1 MSKRFVADPVSM
13 KNVKIHDSFFSNIMS
28 TAAEKLIPYQWAAL
42 NDQVEDADPSYCIR
56 NFKAAAGL
64 IDAPHGGRIFQDS
77 DAAKWIEAA
86 AYTLVWKPDPKL
98 EQNIDETIDLIAAAQ
113 QEDGYLDTAFIL
125 ERRDERWTNLRD
137 WHELY
142 CAGHMLEAAVAYY
155 QVTGKDKLL
164 SVMRRYLDYIMTVI
178 GPEEGKIHG
187 YPGHEVLEMALC
199 RLYDVCGEQKYLDF
213 AKYLIDERGKEPNF
227 FWDESVKHGRERDL
241 LRGGFTLKYY
251 QADRPVR
258 EQPTAEGHAVRAGY
272 LYSGM
277 ADVARL
283 TNDDELLAA
292 CRRLFHDVARRQMY
306 ITGAVGQSRIGEAF
320 TTDYD
325 LPNGLVY
332 GETCA
337 SIALAFFA
345 QRMARLAPD
354 GEYADVLEKTLYN
367 GTISGMSLDGQRF
380 FYVNPLEVLPNRCAE
395 NQQYAHVKPVRQK
408 WFGCACCP
416 PNLARL
422 VSSLP
427 GYVYQTFEDTVYV
440 NLYTTNDACIPL
452 DGKTVQLSMTT
463 NYPWD
468 GAVALRTD
476 TEGEYTLALRVP
488 GWCRDFTFSVNGEAV
503 EPEIRQGYAYLER
516 SWKAGDTVCFDM
528 AMPVCVVRANPRVA
542 DDIGKVAV
550 MRGPVVY
557 CIEQADNGEGLQRVY
572 LSRKADFAVQYE
584 PELLGGVV
592 TLKAQ
597 GEQLTLGDWAEDTL
611 YRDEDEAQF
620 VPKQLTFI
628 PYYAWVN
635 REPGEM
641 TVWMHEKI

>member
-1 MSKRFVADPVSM
+1 MSRRFAADPVSM
-13 KNVKIHDSFFSNIMS
+13 KNVKIHDSFFSDIMS
-28 TAAEKLIPYQWAAL
+28 TTVEKLIPYQWAAL
-42 NDQVEDADPSYCIR
+42 NDQVADADPSYCIR

-64 IDAPHGGRIFQDS
+64 IDAPHGGMVFQDS
-77 DAAKWIEAA
+77 DVAKWIEAA
-86 AYTLVWKPDPKL
+86 AYTLVWKPDAEL
-98 EQNIDETIDLIAAAQ
+98 EKNIDDTIELIAAAQ
-113 QEDGYLDTAFIL
+113 QEDGYLDTAFIV
-125 ERRDERWTNLRD
+125 ERREERWTNLRD

-155 QVTGKDKLL
+155 QATGKDRLL
-164 SVMRRYLDYIMTVI
+164 SVMRRYIDYIMTVI

-199 RLYDVCGEQKYLDF
+199 RLYDVCLEQKYLDF
-213 AKYLIDERGKEPNF
+213 AKYLIDERGTEPNF
-227 FWDESVKHGRERDL
+227 FWEESVKYGREASLR
-241 LRGGFTLKYY
+241 RGGFTLKYY

-283 TNDDELLAA
+283 TDDDTLLEA

-320 TTDYD
+320 SMDYD

-380 FYVNPLEVLPNRCAE
+380 FYVNPLEVLPKRCAE

-427 GYVYQTFEDTVYV
+427 GYIYQTFENTIYV
-440 NLYTTNDACIPL
+440 NLYTTNDAAIPL
-452 DGKTVQLSMTT
+452 GGRTVDLSMTT
-463 NYPWD
+463 RYPWD
-468 GAVALRTD
+468 GEVTLRTD
-476 TEGEYTLALRVP
+476 ADGEYTLALRVP
-488 GWCRDFTFSVNGEAV
+488 GWCRDFSFEINGETV

-516 SWKAGDTVCFDM
+516 SWKQGDTVRFVM
-528 AMPVCVVRANPRVA
+528 AMPVSVVRANPRVA
-542 DDIGKVAV
+542 DDIGKIAV
-550 MRGPVVY
+550 LRGPVVY
-557 CIEQADNGEGLQRVY
+557 CIEQADNGDGLQRVY
-572 LSRKADFAVQYE
+572 LSRKAAFDVKYE

-592 TLKAQ
+592 TLTAQ
-597 GEQLTLGDWAEDTL
+597 GLQLTCGDWAEDTL
-611 YRDEDEAQF
+611 YRDDDEAQF
-620 VPKQLTFI
+620 VPKTLKFI

-641 TVWMHEKI
+641 TVWLHEKA